1 MPPLHRRKSARMPA
15 SLFWRPFG
23 VAAVGVHC
31 AGSRKRCQTV
41 DKLPGAKRLP
51 GLRVALTR
59 ASLAQGGCWQAART
73 CRSDVNVEENMAT
86 GLYVLDGSV
95 MVAYGLRHIPIS
107 CAQYKANGYKPALDK
122 LVAKP
127 PRAEAIP
134 RPAHQNGRLAHS

>member
-1 MPPLHRRKSARMPA
+1 
-15 SLFWRPFG
+15 
-23 VAAVGVHC
+23 
-31 AGSRKRCQTV
+31 
-41 DKLPGAKRLP
+41 
-51 GLRVALTR
+51 
-59 ASLAQGGCWQAART
+59 
-73 CRSDVNVEENMAT
+73 MAT

-122 LVAKP
+122 LVAKL